1 MLGLQ
6 ATEEQIKEF
15 FVSCGG
21 VKDVRLL
28 RDRATSRPRVGPFAL
43 EAENSINC
51 PKRCFWFLFGMR

>member
-6 ATEEQIKEF
+6 ATQEQIKEF

-28 RDRATSRPRVGPFAL
+28 RDRATARPRVGPFAL
-43 EAENSINC
+43 EAENFINC
-51 PKRCFWFLFGMR
+51 PKDVFGSYLE